1 MFNFPN
7 GYPGAVSRSKDDVIV
22 SLRNAGGTGLA
33 FGVPVFRVSGERSC
47 KPYGDGVAAEDFI
60 GFTVRI
66 AAKTPDTYGSKTAA
80 YGPGEAVD
88 VLTRGSV
95 VLEFENMAYPG
106 SNVYLRKED
115 GKLLSSPGAEG
126 TTIQLPN
133 CTVRSIRDTARCAEV
148 VVTKRN
154 IF

>member
-22 SLRNAGGTGLA
+22 SLRNAGDTSLA

-47 KPYGDGVAAEDFI
+47 RPYTDGLTAEDFI

-66 AAKTPDTYGSKTAA
+66 AAKTPDTYGSKTAC
-80 YGPGEAVD
+80 YGPNEAID
-88 VLTRGSV
+88 VLTRGSI
-95 VLEFENMAYPG
+95 VLEFANNAQPG
-106 SNVYLRKED
+106 SNVYLRKSD
-115 GKLLSSPGAEG
+115 SQLVTSPGAEG
-126 TTIQLPN
+126 STIQLPN
-133 CTVRSIRDTARCAEV
+133 CTVRSSRDTAHCAEV
-148 VVTKRN
+148 VLTKRN